1 MQSSSQTSNF
11 IQILLAPFLGVSRQN
26 RIGMKIFLIQ
36 SHHTKILKKNLL
48 VIVIRFYLSLVYVL
62 TFTRDNLDKKSNQT
76 YRNQL
81 GSIV

>member
-1 MQSSSQTSNF
+1 MQNSSPTSNL
-11 IQILLAPFLGVSRQN
+11 IQILLDSFLGVSRQSM
-26 RIGMKIFLIQ
+26 IGMKSFLIQ

-76 YRNQL
+76 HLNQL